1 MQSTEKKI
9 LINGSN
15 VQVREQ
21 GAGQTVVLLYGYG
34 GVPSRS
40 EFADQLAKTHR
51 VVTISLPGQQ
61 GSDRGHDD
69 LHTPLDWITTTL
81 DAIELAAGAGEGATV
96 DLVAQSVSGMIGG
109 EIAAIAPS
117 WLRSLTL
124 IGPLGMYD
132 EAQPPR
138 NLYAEAPFNR
148 VKLITTRP
156 ELYGATY
163 GAPVGSDDAAKHEHD
178 VIAYR
183 ADEAMARLMWPFGDI
198 GLKRRLHRIRVPVL
212 LLWGADDAL
221 VPPAYAKQFA
231 APLSGPVRIETVAQ
245 AGHLATLDAAETC
258 AAVVL
263 SFLTAKQQVAA

>member
-1 MQSTEKKI
+1 MESTTRKI

-15 VQVREQ
+15 IQVREQ
-21 GAGQTVVLLYGYG
+21 GGGETVVLLYGYG

-40 EFADQLAKTHR
+40 EFADQLAKTRR

-69 LHTPLDWITTTL
+69 LHTPLDWITTSM
-81 DAIELAAGAGEGATV
+81 DAIEHAAGEGVAV
-96 DLVAQSVSGMIGG
+96 DLVAQSVAGMIGG
-109 EIAAIAPS
+109 EIAVIAPS

-132 EAQPPR
+132 AAAPPR

-148 VKLITTRP
+148 VKLMTMRP
-156 ELYGATY
+156 ELYATY
-163 GAPVGSDDAAKHEHD
+163 GAPAGSDDAAKHEHD
-178 VIAYR
+178 VIAHR
-183 ADEAMARLMWPFGDI
+183 ADEAMVRLMWPFGDI
-198 GLKRRLHRIRVPVL
+198 GLKRRLHRIRVPVM

-231 APLSGPVRIETVAQ
+231 AGMSGPARIETVAQ
-245 AGHLATLDAAETC
+245 AGHLATLDAPDTC
-258 AAVVL
+258 AGLVL
-263 SFLTAKQQVAA
+263 SFLTAKRQVAA

>member
-1 MQSTEKKI
+1 MQSTQKKI

-15 VQVREQ
+15 IQVREQ
-21 GAGQTVVLLYGYG
+21 GAGDTVVVLYGYG

-40 EFADQLAKTHR
+40 DFAEQLSKTHR

-69 LHTPLDWITTTL
+69 LHTPLDWITATL
-81 DAIELAAGAGEGATV
+81 DAIEIAAGDGVTV

-124 IGPLGMYD
+124 VGPLGMYD
-132 EAQPPR
+132 DAQPPR

-148 VKLITTRP
+148 VKLMTARP
-156 ELYGATY
+156 ELYGAAY
-163 GAPVGSDDAAKHEHD
+163 GAPAGSDDAAKHEHD

-198 GLKRRLHRIRVPVL
+198 GLKRRLHRIRVPVM

-221 VPPAYAKQFA
+221 VPPAYSKLFA
-231 APLSGPVRIETVAQ
+231 ARLSRSVRIETVAQ
-245 AGHLATLDAAETC
+245 AGHLATLDAPETC
-258 AAVVL
+258 AGLVL
-263 SFLTAKQQVAA
+263 SFLATKKQVAA

>member
-1 MQSTEKKI
+1 MQSVQKKV
-9 LINGSN
+9 LVNGSN
-15 VQVREQ
+15 IQVREQ
-21 GAGQTVVLLYGYG
+21 GAGDTVVLLYGYG

-40 EFADQLAKTHR
+40 DCAEQLAKTHR

-81 DAIELAAGAGEGATV
+81 DAIEAAAGAGVAV

-109 EIAAIAPS
+109 EIAVIAPS

-132 EAQPPR
+132 AAAPPR

-148 VKLITTRP
+148 VKLMTTRP
-156 ELYGATY
+156 ELYGAAY
-163 GAPVGSDDAAKHEHD
+163 GAPAGSDDAAKHEHD

-198 GLKRRLHRIRVPVL
+198 GLKRRLHRIRVPVM

-221 VPPAYAKQFA
+221 VPPAYAKRFA
-231 APLSGPVRIETVAQ
+231 ARLSGPVRIETVAQ
-245 AGHLATLDAAETC
+245 AGHLATLDAPDIC
-258 AAVVL
+258 AGLVL
-263 SFLTAKQQVAA
+263 SFLTTA

>member
-1 MQSTEKKI
+1 MHSAQKKL

-15 VQVREQ
+15 IRVHEQ
-21 GAGQTVVLLYGYG
+21 GAGEAVVLLYGYG

-40 EFADQLAKTHR
+40 DFADQLARTHR

-81 DAIELAAGAGEGATV
+81 DAIELATGAGDGAPI
-96 DLVAQSVSGMIGG
+96 DLIAQSVSGMIGG
-109 EIAAIAPS
+109 EIAAVGPR

-132 EAQPPR
+132 DAQPPR

-148 VKLITTRP
+148 VKLMTTRP
-156 ELYGATY
+156 ELYAATY
-163 GAPVGSDDAAKHEHD
+163 GAPVHSDDAAKREHD
-178 VIAYR
+178 LIAYR

-198 GLKRRLHRIRVPVL
+198 GLKRRLHRVRIPVL

-221 VPPAYAKQFA
+221 MPPVYAKQFA
-231 APLSGPVRIETVAQ
+231 ARLSGPVRVETVER
-245 AGHLATLDAAETC
+245 AGHLATLDAPESC
-258 AAVVL
+258 SGLVL
-263 SFLTAKQQVAA
+263 SFLDAKRQVAA

>member
-1 MQSTEKKI
+1 MQSSQMKI

-15 VQVREQ
+15 IQVREQ
-21 GAGQTVVLLYGYG
+21 GAGETVVLLYGYG

-40 EFADQLAKTHR
+40 DFTDQLSKTRR

-69 LHTPLDWITTTL
+69 LHTPLDWITTSL
-81 DAIELAAGAGEGATV
+81 DSIEHAAGEGAAV
-96 DLVAQSVSGMIGG
+96 DLVAQSVSGMIGS

-132 EAQPPR
+132 EAEPPR

-148 VKLITTRP
+148 VKLMTTRP
-156 ELYGATY
+156 EIYGATY
-163 GAPVGSDDAAKHEHD
+163 GAPGGSDDAAKHEHD

-183 ADEAMARLMWPFGDI
+183 ADEAMARLMWPFGDV
-198 GLKRRLHRIRVPVL
+198 GLKRRLHRIRVPVM

-221 VPPAYAKQFA
+221 VPPAYAKLFA
-231 APLSGPVRIETVAQ
+231 ARLAGPVRIETVAQ
-245 AGHLATLDAAETC
+245 AGHLATLDAPEAC
-258 AAVVL
+258 ADLVL
-263 SFLTAKQQVAA
+263 SFIGTREQAAA

>member
-1 MQSTEKKI
+1 MQSTQKKMM
-9 LINGSN
+9 INGSN
-15 VQVREQ
+15 IQVREQ
-21 GAGQTVVLLYGYG
+21 GAGDTVVLLYGYG

-40 EFADQLAKTHR
+40 DFADRLAKTRR

-81 DAIELAAGAGEGATV
+81 DAIEIAAGASEGVAI

-124 IGPLGMYD
+124 IGSLGMYD
-132 EAQPPR
+132 DAEPPR

-148 VKLITTRP
+148 VKLMTKRP
-156 ELYGATY
+156 ELYGAAY
-163 GAPVGSDDAAKHEHD
+163 GAPADSDAAAKHEHD

-198 GLKRRLHRIRVPVL
+198 GLKRRLHRIRVPVM

-221 VPPAYAKQFA
+221 VPPAYMKQFA
-231 APLSGPVRIETVAQ
+231 ARLSRPARIETVVQ

-258 AAVVL
+258 AGLVL
-263 SFLTAKQQVAA
+263 SFLAKKQAAA

>member
-1 MQSTEKKI
+1 MQSSQKKV

-15 VQVREQ
+15 IQVREQ
-21 GAGQTVVLLYGYG
+21 GAGDTVVLLYGYG

-40 EFADQLAKTHR
+40 DFADQLAKTRR

-81 DAIELAAGAGEGATV
+81 DAIEIAAGDGVTI

-109 EIAAIAPS
+109 EIAAVAPS

-124 IGPLGMYD
+124 VGPLGMYD
-132 EAQPPR
+132 DAQQPR

-148 VKLITTRP
+148 VKLMTARP
-156 ELYGATY
+156 ELYGIAY
-163 GAPVGSDDAAKHEHD
+163 GAPAGSDDAAKHEHD

-221 VPPAYAKQFA
+221 VPPAYAKQFEA
-231 APLSGPVRIETVAQ
+231 RLSGPVRIETVAQ
-245 AGHLATLDAAETC
+245 AGHLATLDAPEAC
-258 AAVVL
+258 AGLVL
-263 SFLTAKQQVAA
+263 NFLSAKRQVAA

>member
-1 MQSTEKKI
+1 MESTPRKI

-15 VQVREQ
+15 IQVREQ
-21 GAGQTVVLLYGYG
+21 GAGETVVLLYGYG

-40 EFADQLAKTHR
+40 EFADQLARTRR

-69 LHTPLDWITTTL
+69 LHTPLDWITATL
-81 DAIELAAGAGEGATV
+81 DAIEHAAGEGVAV
-96 DLVAQSVSGMIGG
+96 DLIAQSVSGMIGG

-132 EAQPPR
+132 GAAPPR

-148 VKLITTRP
+148 VKLMTTRP
-156 ELYGATY
+156 EVYGATY
-163 GAPVGSDDAAKHEHD
+163 GAPAGSDDAAKHEHD
-178 VIAYR
+178 VIAHR
-183 ADEAMARLMWPFGDI
+183 ADEAMVRLMWPFGDI
-198 GLKRRLHRIRVPVL
+198 GLKRRLHRIRVPVM

-231 APLSGPVRIETVAQ
+231 ARMSGPVRIETVAQ
-245 AGHLATLDAAETC
+245 AGHLAALDDPEAC
-258 AAVVL
+258 AGLVL
-263 SFLTAKQQVAA
+263 SFLTSKRQVAA

>member
-1 MQSTEKKI
+1 MQTHQNKI

-21 GAGQTVVLLYGYG
+21 GAGDTVVVLYGYG

-40 EFADQLAKTHR
+40 DFADQLAKTHR

-69 LHTPLDWITTTL
+69 LHTPLDWITAAL
-81 DAIELAAGAGEGATV
+81 DAIEIAAGEGIAV

-124 IGPLGMYD
+124 IGSLGMYD
-132 EAQPPR
+132 DAEPPR

-148 VKLITTRP
+148 VKLMTTRP
-156 ELYGATY
+156 ELYGANY
-163 GAPVGSDDAAKHEHD
+163 GAPAGADAAAKHEHD

-183 ADEAMARLMWPFGDI
+183 ADEAMARLMWPFGDL
-198 GLKRRLHRIRVPVL
+198 GLKRRLHRVRVPVM

-221 VPPAYAKQFA
+221 VPPAYAQRFA
-231 APLSGPVRIETVAQ
+231 ARLSRPARIETVAQ
-245 AGHLATLDAAETC
+245 AGHLATLDAAEAC
-258 AAVVL
+258 AALVL
-263 SFLTAKQQVAA
+263 SFLTTQRQVAA